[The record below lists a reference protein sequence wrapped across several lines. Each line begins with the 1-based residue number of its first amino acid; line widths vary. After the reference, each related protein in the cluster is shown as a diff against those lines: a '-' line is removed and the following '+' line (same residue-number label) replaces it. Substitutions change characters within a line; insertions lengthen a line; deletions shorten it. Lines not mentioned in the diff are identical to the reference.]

1 MPRLLLPCRPVL
13 WRLLLCGGGAIVLL
27 LLFFSADGAT
37 TRPAVAQSAFSCA
50 NVTEIPQPECQALV
64 TFYNSTNGPTWVVK
78 SGWLATNT
86 PCTWYGVTCTG
97 NHVTMLMLPDNGLNG
112 GLPPELGALIYL
124 RVLDLAEN
132 PPAAMALQ
140 RDAPALSADLQP
152 ALTTAERLSAISL
165 ASAIDHT
172 AQQVEARAIVSN
184 TRPALDNNP
193 LTAAATDQPVDL
205 YSRRTLTESSTYLRN
220 QQTILDPV
228 RTSFSFGIV
237 DSVADNPAIQN
248 LSWQEQKLVLAGSK
262 IQNPTVDGV
271 NRLTGPL
278 PAAIGNWRGLQWLD
292 LSGNQLTGALPAEL
306 AFLTNLF
313 FLDLYNNGL
322 GGPLPTYLGSLTNLE
337 TLDLGGNRF
346 TGAIPPALGNLAGLK
361 NFGLCGNGLSG
372 PIPPELG
379 RLTNLNVLFLCYNG
393 LRGPIPAELGMLAAL
408 QSLRL
413 DVNGLSGPIPAN
425 LGALVNLQTLRLES
439 NDLSGPIPLELG
451 NLHNLTQLWLSSN
464 RLSGA
469 IPPQLGQ
476 LQQLRFLSLMDNRL
490 SGSIPA
496 ELGQLTNLLGLSLQV
511 NRLSGAIPP
520 ALGQL
525 ANLLLLDLQTN
536 DLSGAIPLALGN
548 LRQLRSFSLGGNQ
561 LSGPI
566 PEELT
571 QLTGLTTLALYD
583 NQLTGPLPPAL
594 GNLRQLTQLLLYNNR
609 LSGPIPATL
618 GNLGGLHQI
627 LLFGNQ
633 LHGEIPAQLGNLINL
648 DYLWL
653 GENQLTGGIPGT
665 FGALTNLDSLW
676 LQDNRLSGPLPNEL
690 GRLPKLADLR
700 LSNNGF
706 SGEVPPSFGNLKA
719 LQDLWLYN
727 NQLSGPLPPTLGELS
742 NLRYLWLGG
751 NYLSGTV
758 PASLGR
764 LTNLEMLWLYSNRF
778 SGPIPPELGNL
789 TALQVLRLYDNSLNG
804 SIPPELGQ
812 LTNLTHLELDLN
824 QLSGELPAALAQLQ
838 ELTNL
843 EVSGNQLSGPIPAAL
858 GQLSQLRTLWLND
871 NRLQGAIPATL
882 GNLSHLAQLSLQRNQ
897 LSGALPPQLGNLTN
911 LEMLRVSAN
920 RLSGPLPAEL
930 GKLVNLLELNL
941 YANDLRGAIPLD
953 LTQLTRLVT
962 LDLGNNQLTTTDD
975 ALRAFLTSKA
985 PTWEATQTLPPT
997 SVQALPERSDAI
1009 ALSWTPIA
1017 YGGDGGAYA
1026 VEVAT
1031 SADGPYTLH
1040 GRTVDKRTPGYTVDG
1055 LTPNT
1060 TYFFRVRTYTPA
1072 GSGQPNELWSD
1083 YSAPVSATTSNISG
1097 VGDGY
1102 ENDDTCAQARA
1113 IVTNGYFDHH
1123 NFHQSTDVDWVQFT
1137 ARAGVAYRIDVQA
1150 PADST
1155 VDVALKLY
1163 AGCADPN
1170 PQQSNESFSPGVQYN
1185 FTAPS
1190 AGAYYLQLRNERGT
1204 AGANATYQIAVRAL
1218 DGETA
1223 NGAVILLG
1231 GRLYATDDVQA
1242 NIDHVTATLYQ
1253 MLLNNGYNAD
1263 NIYYLSTVTS
1273 ASGGDTP
1280 GVDGAATLANLQFA
1294 ITTWAK
1300 NRVSESRSL
1309 TLYLIDHGDK
1319 GIFYVDETQG
1329 QRLTPAQLDEWL
1341 DQLEETAPNVAINVL
1356 IEACHSGSFITG
1368 FNNAGSLSKAGRVIM
1383 TSTNLHNL
1391 AFASEQGAYFSDY
1404 LFTALRQGHHLFSGF
1419 WEARIAARQA
1429 TNLIQ
1434 DPWLDADGDGAPN
1447 ELEDAAIAARRTLFP
1462 VNSQA
1467 TSQLWPPYIAS
1478 LQEAAGVSGQRQ
1490 LQADVRDN
1498 GAITR
1503 VWAVI
1508 YPPGYQP
1515 PTSGNELTPDNAPK
1529 ADFVLVGDR
1538 YQLNYSGF
1546 TQPGLYRVVVNA
1558 EDSDGLQARPA
1569 VITVNTAAPV
1579 GGQFE
1584 DNTQVYLPLVTR

>member
-13 WRLLLCGGGAIVLL
+13 WRLLLCGGGAVVLL
-27 LLFFSADGAT
+27 LLLFSADGAT

-64 TFYNSTNGPTWVVK
+64 TFYNSTNGLTWVVK
-78 SGWLATNT
+78 NGWLATNT
-86 PCTWYGVTCTG
+86 PCTWVGVTCAG

-140 RDAPALSADLQP
+140 TGAPALSADLQS
-152 ALTTAERLSAISL
+152 ALTTGERLSAISL
-165 ASAIDHT
+165 AGAIDHT
-172 AQQVEARAIVSN
+172 AQQVEARAIVST

-193 LTAAATDQPVDL
+193 ITAAATDRPVDL

-220 QQTILDPV
+220 QQTIFDPV
-228 RTSFSFGIV
+228 RTSFRFEIV
-237 DSVADNPAIQN
+237 DSVANHPTIQDP
-248 LSWQEQKLVLAGSK
+248 KAK
-262 IQNPTVDGV
+262 IQNPTADGV

-278 PAAIGNWRGLQWLD
+278 PAAIGNWRSLQWLD
-292 LSGNQLTGALPAEL
+292 LSGNQLTGVLPAEL

-322 GGPLPTYLGSLTNLE
+322 SGPLPTYLGNLTNLE

-346 TGAIPPALGNLAGLK
+346 TGVIPPALGNLAGLK

-372 PIPPELG
+372 PIPTELG
-379 RLTNLNVLFLCYNG
+379 RLTNLNILFLCYNG

-425 LGALVNLQTLRLES
+425 LGALANLQILRLES
-439 NDLSGPIPLELG
+439 NDLSGPIPPELG

-464 RLSGA
+464 RLVGA
-469 IPPQLGQ
+469 IPLQLSQ

-496 ELGQLTNLLGLSLQV
+496 ELGQLTNLLGLSLQT

-520 ALGQL
+520 QLGQL
-525 ANLLLLDLQTN
+525 ANLLILDLQTN
-536 DLSGAIPLALGN
+536 DLSGAIP
-548 LRQLRSFSLGGNQ
+548 
-561 LSGPI
+561 
-566 PEELT
+566 
-571 QLTGLTTLALYD
+571 
-583 NQLTGPLPPAL
+583 PAL
-594 GNLRQLTQLLLYNNR
+594 GNLRQLQSLSLGSNGLSGPIPVELTQLTSLTSLALYNNQFSGPIPSELGALR
-609 LSGPIPATL
+609 QLQDLTLYNNQLTGPIPATL
-618 GNLGGLHQI
+618 GNLTGLQS
-627 LLFGNQ
+627 LMLFGNE
-633 LHGEIPAQLGNLINL
+633 LTGEIPTQLGNLTNL
-648 DYLWL
+648 TTLWL
-653 GENQLTGGIPGT
+653 GENQLTGAIPST
-665 FGALTNLDSLW
+665 LGALTNLASLW

-690 GRLPKLADLR
+690 GRLTQLTDLR
-700 LSNNGF
+700 LSNNQF
-706 SGEVPPSFGNLKA
+706 SGEVPAGLANLNA
-719 LQDLWLYN
+719 LEYVWLFN
-727 NQLSGPLPPTLGELS
+727 NQLSGPLPPALGELPG
-742 NLRYLWLGG
+742 LRYLWLSD
-751 NYLSGTV
+751 NYLSGPLPTT
-758 PASLGR
+758 LGR
-764 LTNLEMLWLYSNRF
+764 LTSLETLWLDSNRF

-789 TALQVLRLYDNSLNG
+789 TRLQVLRLYDNSLSG
-804 SIPPELGQ
+804 PIPIQLGK
-812 LTNLTHLELDLN
+812 LTNLTTLELDIN
-824 QLSGELPAALAQLQ
+824 QLSGEIPATLAQLQ
-838 ELTNL
+838 PLTNL
-843 EVSGNQLSGPIPAAL
+843 SLSVNQLSGPIPAAL
-858 GQLSQLRTLWLND
+858 GQLPHLRTLWLNH
-871 NRLQGAIPATL
+871 NRLQGTIPASL
-882 GNLSHLAQLSLQRNQ
+882 GNLSRLTQLSLQRNQ
-897 LSGALPPQLGNLTN
+897 LSGALPPQLGGLTN
-911 LEMLRVSAN
+911 LATLRLAGN
-920 RLSGPLPAEL
+920 RLAGPLPAEL
-930 GKLVNLLELNL
+930 GNLLNLLELDL
-941 YANDLRGAIPLD
+941 SANDLRGPLPPE
-953 LTQLTRLVT
+953 LARLTRLVT
-962 LDLGNNQLTTTDD
+962 LELANNQLTTTDE

-985 PTWEATQTLPPT
+985 PTWDATQTLPPT
-997 SVQALPERSDAI
+997 AVQALPERSDAI

-1031 SADGPYTLH
+1031 SADGPYTPH

-1137 ARAGVAYRIDVQA
+1137 ARAGVAYRIHVQA

-1185 FTAPS
+1185 FTAPA

-1204 AGANATYQIAVRAL
+1204 AGANATYQIAVRTL

-1231 GRLYATDDVQA
+1231 GRLYATNDDVQD

-1253 MLLNNGYNAD
+1253 TLLNNGYNAD
-1263 NIYYLSTVTS
+1263 NIYYLSTATNAAGV
-1273 ASGGDTP
+1273 APP
-1280 GVDGAATLANLQFA
+1280 GVDAAATLANLQFA

-1300 NRVSESRSL
+1300 SRVSESQGL

-1319 GIFYVDETQG
+1319 GVFYVDETQG

-1341 DQLEETAPNVAINVL
+1341 DRLEETAPNVAINVL
-1356 IEACHSGSFITG
+1356 IEACNSGSFITG

-1478 LQEAAGVSGQRQ
+1478 LQEAAAVNGQRQ
-1490 LQADVRDN
+1490 IQADVRDN
-1498 GAITR
+1498 GTIAR

-1515 PTSGNELTPDNAPK
+1515 PASGNELTPDNAPK
-1529 ADFVLVGDR
+1529 AELTLVGNR
-1538 YQLNYSGF
+1538 YHLNYSGF
-1546 TQPGLYRVVVNA
+1546 TQLGVYRVVVHA

-1569 VITVNTAAPV
+1569 IITINTAAPV
-1579 GGQFE
+1579 GGQVE